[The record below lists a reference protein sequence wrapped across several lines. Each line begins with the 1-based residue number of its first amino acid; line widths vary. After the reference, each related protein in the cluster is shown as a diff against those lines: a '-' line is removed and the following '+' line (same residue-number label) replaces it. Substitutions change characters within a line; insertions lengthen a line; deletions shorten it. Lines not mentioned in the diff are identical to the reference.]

1 MVSNKAVAGFSPLIS
16 VDARVG
22 KPLHK
27 QIYDAYRALIVDGSL
42 RAGASIPSTRSLAVD
57 LGISRISVLN
67 AYAQLTAE
75 GYFEGRVG
83 SGTFVSLSLPE
94 QLTSCAPLQGAPTSA
109 TISGPRPLSRRGGLL
124 SASSASAPWRHG
136 RGAFTIGQL
145 AFDQFPFRV
154 WSTLVARHC
163 RNIAAK
169 ELNYSD
175 PLGIKEFREAIAGY
189 LRTARAVHCD
199 AQQIMVVSGS
209 QQALDLAARVLF
221 DPGDEVWIEDPCYEL
236 MRQALLLAGCA
247 LVPVPVDAEGLH
259 VATGVRRCPRAR
271 AAVVTPSHQYP
282 LGVTMSAPRRLQLL
296 EWAQRAGAWIVEDD
310 YDSEY
315 RYENMPIAS
324 LQGLDRNARVIY
336 IGTFSKTL
344 FPSLRLGY
352 IVIPP
357 DLVDRFTAVRR
368 AMDIFPPSFHQSVMA
383 DFINEGHLSRHIRK
397 TRVVYG
403 ERRDALVEALQTEF
417 NSFFEILGREAGL
430 YLTVTLPKGL
440 RDRKIAEL
448 AAAQRLWLWPLSPCY
463 ADTVAKQGFI
473 LGFGGTQARE
483 MRAAV
488 RRLLA
493 LIPFAG

>member
-1 MVSNKAVAGFSPLIS
+1 MKVAGGGFSPLIP
-16 VDARVG
+16 VNAQAA

-27 QIYDAYRALIVDGSL
+27 QIYDGYRALIVDGSL
-42 RAGASIPSTRSLAVD
+42 RAGAQIPSTRALAVD
-57 LGISRISVLN
+57 LGISRLPVLN

-75 GYFEGRVG
+75 GYFEGRIG
-83 SGTFVSLSLPE
+83 SGTFVSASLPE
-94 QLTSCAPLQGAPTSA
+94 QLTSCTPVKGPPPALA
-109 TISGPRPLSRRGGLL
+109 ISGPRPLSRRGGSLPAWTPGRL
-124 SASSASAPWRHG
+124 G
-136 RGAFTIGQL
+136 RGAFAIGQL

-154 WSTLVARHC
+154 WSTLVARRC
-163 RNIAAK
+163 RGISEK

-175 PLGIKEFREAIAGY
+175 PMGVKEFREAIAGY

-209 QQALDLAARVLF
+209 QQALDLTARVLF
-221 DPGDEVWIEDPCYEL
+221 DPGDTVWIEDPCYEL
-236 MRQALLLAGCA
+236 MRQALLLAGCVLA
-247 LVPVPVDAEGLH
+247 PVPVDSEGLN
-259 VATGVRRCPRAR
+259 VTSGMRRCPQAQ
-271 AAVVTPSHQYP
+271 AAFVTPSHQYP

-296 EWAQRAGAWIVEDD
+296 EWANRAGAWIIEDD

-352 IVIPP
+352 IVIPA

-368 AMDIFPPSFHQSVMA
+368 AMDIFPPSFQQSVMA
-383 DFINEGHLSRHIRK
+383 DFINDGHLSRHIRK

-403 ERRDALVEALQTEF
+403 ERRDALVEALRTEF
-417 NSFFEILGREAGL
+417 DSFFEILGKEAGL
-430 YLTVTLPKGL
+430 YLTVTLPKGFH
-440 RDRKIAEL
+440 DRKIAAL

-463 ADTVAKQGFI
+463 ADTAGKQGFI
-473 LGFGGTQARE
+473 LGFGGTRAKE

-488 RRLLA
+488 RRLKN
-493 LIPFAG
+493 LITPSA